1 MGNRYEEEQP
11 STDGTKK
18 TVKIIVIAVVAVLA
32 LLILNPFSVVGAN
45 ERGLKFRFGALQSD
59 VLSPGLQMRV
69 PLMETITTVSIRP
82 IEVAYDMLVGK
93 DGAITKDNQ
102 TVGAKIT
109 LYYRYT
115 PDGLARMWKEVGKDK
130 VDSLV
135 VSALKQG
142 IKVAIGNYT
151 IFEIPTNQ
159 TAIKDAAYAAI
170 GAALK
175 AYPFI
180 ELQEL
185 RITNYD
191 WSDEFDK
198 QIALTM
204 EKAQQVKQKEQE
216 LTISNLDA
224 QKTVK
229 IAEAEKQNTVL
240 GAEAQRDK
248 ARLEAEAKVL
258 EGEGIRKY
266 NAAVA
271 TNWDIE
277 LQKMKLQIELQRV
290 TKWDGHYVP
299 NNRYGPIPVDTKG
312 GVQGE

>member
-1 MGNRYEEEQP
+1 MGNKYGDDESP
-11 STDGTKK
+11 SGMAK
-18 TVKIIVIAVVAVLA
+18 TVKILIIAAVALVA
-32 LLILNPFSVVGAN
+32 LLVLNPFSIVGAN
-45 ERGLKFRFGALQSD
+45 ERGLKFKFGALQSE
-59 VLSPGLQMRV
+59 VLAPGLQMRV
-69 PLMETITTVSIRP
+69 PFMETITNVSIRP
-82 IEVAYDMLVGK
+82 IEVNYDMLVGK

-135 VSALKQG
+135 VSALRQG

-170 GAALK
+170 GTALK

-229 IAEAEKQNTVL
+229 MAEAEKQNTIL
-240 GAEAQRDK
+240 SAEAQRDK

-277 LQKMKLQIELQRV
+277 LQKMKLNIELERV

-299 NNRYGPIPVDTKG
+299 TQNYTPIPFSTGKL
-312 GVQGE
+312 QGSNN